1 MVLHTLSAS
10 PTSPAFNDC
19 IRLLGRGDAL
29 LLLGDGV
36 YCALS
41 ETVPCDHMLSTGADL
56 YVLEPDASAAGILS
70 LMEDKVKLID
80 FDEFVALTEKF
91 TRQQAWY

>member
-1 MVLHTLSAS
+1 MILHTLSAS
-10 PTSPAFNDC
+10 PNSSAFSDC
-19 IRLLGRGDAL
+19 IRLLGEDDAL

-41 ETVPCDHMLSTGADL
+41 ETVPCGHIVDTGADL
-56 YVLEPDASAAGILS
+56 YVLKPDATAAGILK
-70 LMEDKVKLID
+70 LMTDKVTLVD
-80 FDEFVALTEKF
+80 FDEFVALTENY